1 MRVQR
6 QHKAKTKSGQGR
18 LKPKTFAEWA
28 QSPAPHQLGLE
39 HDAVARI
46 ARAMARPEMRGISSL
61 EGLVDGLKWLRVF
74 YADDLAWKRFLLA
87 ARCLWLRY
95 KGKIS

>member
-6 QHKAKTKSGQGR
+6 QHKAKPKSGQGR

-39 HDAVARI
+39 PDAVARI
-46 ARAMARPEMRGISSL
+46 ARAMAQPEMRGISTL
-61 EGLVDGLKWLRVF
+61 DGLVDGLKWLRIF
-74 YADDLAWKRFLLA
+74 YEDDLAWKRFLLS
-87 ARCLWLRY
+87 ARYLWLAYR
-95 KGKIS
+95 GRA